1 MNRQN
6 KISPFLI
13 IVVCGLVLLYLHGC
27 TRVRPLP
34 GPAKPPTKAPAKK
47 TEKPRPYKVMGKW
60 YQPLPHARG
69 FKQKG
74 IASWYGKK
82 FHGRKTSNGEIY
94 NMYGVTAAHKTL
106 PLGTYVR
113 VRNLKNNKKIDVR
126 INDRGPFVRGRIIDL
141 SYGAAKKMGIVG
153 AGTAPVEVTALGR
166 PMAGKSAAAT
176 VPAYMPVD
184 FYSGNFTIQV
194 GAFSNPDNA
203 EKLKRKLSRIYKNA
217 HVVNDLHEKTAPF
230 KVRVG
235 ACSTLDQAAKYETR
249 LIQNGFP
256 DAFIIAE

>member
-6 KISPFLI
+6 RVSLFLI
-13 IVVCGLVLLYLHGC
+13 LVACTLVLLYLHGC

-34 GPAKPPTKAPAKK
+34 GPPSKPPAKAPGQ
-47 TEKPRPYKVMGKW
+47 PRPYKVMGKW

-69 FKQKG
+69 FQQKG

-82 FHGRKTSNGEIY
+82 FHGRKTSSGEIY
-94 NMYGVTAAHKTL
+94 NMYAVTAAHKTL

-113 VRNLKNNKKIDVR
+113 VHNLKNHKKIDVR

-153 AGTAPVEVTALGR
+153 AGTAPVEIIALGR
-166 PMAGKSAAAT
+166 PMAQKSTTAT
-176 VPAYMPVD
+176 APAYMPID
-184 FYSGNFTIQV
+184 FYSINFTIQV
-194 GAFSNPDNA
+194 GAFSNPGNA
-203 EKLKRKLSRIYKNA
+203 AKLKLKLSRIYENA
-217 HVVNDLHEKTAPF
+217 HVVNDQHEKKAPF

-235 ACSTLDQAAKYETR
+235 TCSTLDQAAKYETR

>member
-6 KISPFLI
+6 KIFPFLI
-13 IVVCGLVLLYLHGC
+13 IAACALALLYVHGC
-27 TRVRPLP
+27 SRVRPLP
-34 GPAKPPTKAPAKK
+34 GPPSKPPTKAPQ
-47 TEKPRPYKVMGKW
+47 PYRVMGQW

-82 FHGRKTSNGEIY
+82 FHGRKTSSGEIY
-94 NMYGVTAAHKTL
+94 DMYAVTAAHKTL

-113 VRNLKNNKKIDVR
+113 VHNLKNHKKIDVR

-153 AGTAPVEVTALGR
+153 PGTAPVEVIALGM
-166 PMAGKSAAAT
+166 PTDSKSTTAT
-176 VPAYMPVD
+176 SPTYMPID

-203 EKLKRKLSRIYKNA
+203 KKLKLELSRIYKNA
-217 HVVNDLHEKTAPF
+217 HIVNDLHEKKAPF

-235 ACSTLDQAAKYETR
+235 ACSTLEQAVKYETR
-249 LIQNGFP
+249 LIRDGFP